1 MRFDVQSRRKEESEN
16 VRPVWIVIGRWDQ
29 MLKQRIQL
37 ARYQIVILN
46 TRKPLERL
54 NEFNDKDASM

>member
-1 MRFDVQSRRKEESEN
+1 
-16 VRPVWIVIGRWDQ
+16 